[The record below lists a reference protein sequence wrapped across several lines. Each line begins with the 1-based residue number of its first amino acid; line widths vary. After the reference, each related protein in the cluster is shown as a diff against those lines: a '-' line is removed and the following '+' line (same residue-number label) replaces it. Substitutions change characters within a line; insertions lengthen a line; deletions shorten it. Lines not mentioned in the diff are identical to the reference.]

1 MRNPEKIM
9 GLSEEQLKRS
19 LDALAT
25 IEPAIAAGLERH
37 GYPAPRI
44 RDRGHQTLLR
54 TIIGQQVSVA
64 SANAIWK
71 RLEEAIGA
79 DFDPVV
85 LAAAPD
91 ELLRG
96 CGLSRQK
103 ISYVKSLAEL
113 VASGE
118 LDLFDLPADDEEAI
132 AALVRIKGIG
142 RWSAEIYLLFAE
154 GRGDI
159 WPAGDLA
166 VQEEVGQLLGL
177 PERPSEKTVR
187 EIARK
192 WSPHR
197 GAAAIFTW
205 HHYGRRLA
213 AGRAEKAGTET
224 KLPL

>member
-1 MRNPEKIM
+1 M
-9 GLSEEQLKRS
+9 GLSAEQLKAC
-19 LDALAT
+19 LDALAK
-25 IEPAIAAGLERH
+25 IEPAFAAGVKRH
-37 GYPAPRI
+37 GYPPPRI

-64 SANAIWK
+64 SANAIWG
-71 RLEEAIGA
+71 RMEAVVGA
-79 DFDPVV
+79 GLDPVV
-85 LAAAPD
+85 LAATPD
-91 ELLRG
+91 EMLRAA
-96 CGLSRQK
+96 GLSRQK
-103 ISYVKSLAEL
+103 ISYVKSLGEL
-113 VASGE
+113 IASGE

-132 AALVRIKGIG
+132 AALTRIKGVG

-154 GRGDI
+154 GRGEI

-177 PERPSEKTVR
+177 PERPPEKAVR

-205 HHYGRRLA
+205 HHYSARLA
-213 AGRAEKAGTET
+213 AGKAEKAGVED
-224 KLPL
+224 KLPV